1 MSSTNKSNP
10 KSNQN
15 LLHKWYLFVRM
26 FVRRYTLGSIRTGTT
41 YEYSSEVNAA
51 SVESYVYI
59 VLYNRLQGTYE

>member
-15 LLHKWYLFVRM
+15 LLHKWYLFVRCLLGD
-26 FVRRYTLGSIRTGTT
+26 TLWEVSGRVPLK
-41 YEYSSEVNAA
+41 EYSSEVNAA

-59 VLYNRLQGTYE
+59 VLRTVH